1 MDSRNTIAELVQS
14 TVIGALAFPAV
25 VALLAGLCVAG
36 LGWSLDFWQIL
47 FYGAATVLQGGV
59 LGFTLGL
66 AGFGDEDSESGAPR
80 EAETPVRG
88 PLAWQPSG
96 R

>member
-14 TVIGALAFPAV
+14 TVIGALAFPTA
-25 VALLAGLCVAG
+25 VALLASFYVAG

-47 FYGAATVLQGGV
+47 FYGAATVLQGAV
-59 LGFTLGL
+59 LGFTIGL
-66 AGFGDEDSESGAPR
+66 AGFGDGDSESGAAR
-80 EAETPVRG
+80 EAVPPASG
-88 PLAWQPSG
+88 WLAWHSAG

>member
-14 TVIGALAFPAV
+14 TVIGALVFPAA

-36 LGWSLDFWQIL
+36 LGWSLGFWQIL
-47 FYGAATVLQGGV
+47 FYGAATVLQGAV

-66 AGFGDEDSESGAPR
+66 AGFGDGDGESGAAR
-80 EAETPVRG
+80 EAEPPVGRW
-88 PLAWQPSG
+88 LAWRPAG